1 MSSII
6 TINKRICIN
15 PEFLGKTLNKNIFDF
30 LKEITKNECTRDNGY
45 IIDVKKL
52 NKIKNNYISGN
63 NCELIFEVE
72 ILVEILKPEINKIFK
87 DRVCMIFSGG
97 IFIDVKGKFKV
108 LIPLSSLEN
117 FVFNQEKKNFT
128 NTKTSLVIKESD
140 LIDVKI
146 TGVKFSKKN
155 FSCFG
160 EFLK

>member
-1 MSSII
+1 M
-6 TINKRICIN
+6 TTTVTMDKRLCVS
-15 PEFLGKTLNKNIFDF
+15 PEFLGKNLNKHIFNF
-30 LKEITKNECTRDNGY
+30 LKEITKNECNRDDGY
-45 IIDVKKL
+45 IIDIKKL

-87 DRVCMIFSGG
+87 ERVCMIFSGG
-97 IFIDVKGKFKV
+97 IFIDVKEKFKV

-117 FVFNQEKKNFT
+117 FVFNQEKKIFT

-140 LIDVKI
+140 TIDVKI
-146 TGVKFSKKN
+146 TGVKFSKNN

-160 EFLK
+160 ELLK

>member
-1 MSSII
+1 MVIFCDVCNKMFRDSFDLQRHNQRKIPCKLKIEKLKKINEIGNEDLLHIDVEHII
-6 TINKRICIN
+6 N
-15 PEFLGKTLNKNIFDF
+15 
-30 LKEITKNECTRDNGY
+30 EIT
-45 IIDVKKL
+45 
-52 NKIKNNYISGN
+52 
-63 NCELIFEVE
+63 
-72 ILVEILKPEINKIFK
+72 EINKIFK

-160 EFLK
+160 EFLKCFGDFLK

>member
-1 MSSII
+1 MSTII
-6 TINKRICIN
+6 SMEKRVCIN
-15 PEFLGKTLNKNIFDF
+15 PEFLGKQLNKHIFDF

-45 IIDVKKL
+45 IINVKKL

-108 LIPLSSLEN
+108 LIPLLSLEN
-117 FVFNQEKKNFT
+117 FVFNYPKKLQSNYFY
-128 NTKTSLVIKESD
+128 
-140 LIDVKI
+140 LIVSSI
-146 TGVKFSKKN
+146 WVEVR
-155 FSCFG
+155 CG
-160 EFLK
+160 E